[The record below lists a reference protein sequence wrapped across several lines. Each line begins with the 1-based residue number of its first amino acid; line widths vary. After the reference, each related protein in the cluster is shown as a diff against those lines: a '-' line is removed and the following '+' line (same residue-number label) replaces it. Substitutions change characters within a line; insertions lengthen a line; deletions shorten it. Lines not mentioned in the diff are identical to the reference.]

1 MPTQNTNSLLQ
12 SADTDLLE
20 AADVVGKIYDGSEYI
35 NVDNERDK
43 ISLKPKAITKVVGSD
58 TVDVDESQNAQGN
71 TEYTIHAKKL
81 LQGSRY
87 IDVDNDNNTISLKPE
102 GISKVE
108 NSDTT
113 YVTTRTDEN
122 GNIAY
127 KVNVNEDIVS
137 PTYTG
142 ENPVVVNNTTKKI
155 SVNKLPMEIKEPLY
169 ATVTPEKVSLGC
181 NIENSYTFSH
191 YYDGAIATVSL
202 TTGDSSKIIDL
213 WNYSDLSAGELIA
226 GTLIVEGFMY
236 ARQGHTV
243 SDDELNVILFFEE
256 DSDIQH
262 IIYKEIKKVNASE
275 MDEGSIII
283 PFTLHYSD
291 ALAEEHTVVR
301 LKIESMSNGFLAT
314 TAKVFFDGYRKQ
326 AIV

>member
-12 SADTDLLE
+12 SSDADLLQT
-20 AADVVGKIYDGSEYI
+20 ADIVGKIYDGSEYI

-87 IDVDNDNNTISLKPE
+87 IEVDNENDTISLKPE

-113 YVTTRTDEN
+113 WVSSRTDEN

-127 KVNVNEDIVS
+127 KVNVNNDIVA

-142 ENPVVVNNTTKKI
+142 ENPVVVNNATKTI
-155 SVNKLPMEIKEPLY
+155 SVNKLPLIINSPLI
-169 ATVTPEKVSLGC
+169 ATVTPTDVTLGC
-181 NIENSYTFSH
+181 NTPTYTYSH
-191 YYDGAIATVSL
+191 YYDGALTTISI
-202 TTGDSSKIIDL
+202 TTGDNTKVTEI
-213 WNYSDLSAGELIA
+213 WNYSDLSAGDLIT
-226 GTLIVEGFMY
+226 GTLMVEGFMY
-236 ARQGHTV
+236 ATQGY
-243 SDDELNVILFFEE
+243 SLSIDELTVTLYFE
-256 DSDIQH
+256 DDGDIEH
-262 IIYKEIKKVNASE
+262 IIYKDIKKIDAPRINI
-275 MDEGSIII
+275 GSIII

-291 ALAEEHTVVR
+291 TLASEHSKVKLRIQSSANVFY
-301 LKIESMSNGFLAT
+301 ST
-314 TAKVFFDGYRKQ
+314 TANVYFDGYRKQ
-326 AIV
+326 AII

>member
-12 SADTDLLE
+12 STDTDLLE
-20 AADVVGKIYDGSEYI
+20 AAEVVGKIYDGSEYI
-35 NVDNERDK
+35 NVDNERDR

-87 IDVDNDNNTISLKPE
+87 IEVDNENDTVSLKPE

-113 YVTTRTDEN
+113 YVTVRTDEH
-122 GNIAY
+122 GNVAY
-127 KVNVNEDIVS
+127 KVNVNDDIVA

-169 ATVTPEKVSLGC
+169 AVVTPEKVSLGC

-191 YYDGAIATVSL
+191 YYDGAIATASIE
-202 TTGDSSKIIDL
+202 TGDSSKLIDI
-213 WNYSDLSAGELIA
+213 WNYSDLSEGELIA

-236 ARQGHTV
+236 ARQGHPV
-243 SDDELNVILFFEE
+243 SDDTFTVTLFFE
-256 DSDIQH
+256 DAGDVQH
-262 IIYKEIKKVNASE
+262 IIYKDIKRVDAT
-275 MDEGSIII
+275 DIDVGSIII
-283 PFTLHYSD
+283 PFTLHYSNT
-291 ALAEEHTVVR
+291 LAEKHATVR
-301 LKIESMSNGFLAT
+301 LKIESTANVFLST
-314 TAKVFFDGYRKQ
+314 TANVYFDGFRKQ